1 MKITTLIIVIVKMSK
16 GQYCEAAKIVD
27 YNQTVVDTEDCN
39 EYQYLVEDWINLSIY
54 AKTNEMKNLTN

>member
-1 MKITTLIIVIVKMSK
+1 MKIATLIIVIVKMSK

-39 EYQYLVEDWINLSIY
+39 EY
-54 AKTNEMKNLTN
+54 